1 MKNKL
6 TLFIT
11 SIVTFL
17 LLSVSFS
24 NGQTLKEAVEG
35 LSNEIGLAYAS
46 SVINPFAA
54 NLNSAWINRVPAP
67 EKVGFS
73 ISFGIYGM
81 VSPIESGDDSF
92 TKSGSFYLTREQ
104 ATRIVNDEVPEEGL
118 RSQIIDELITKQFT
132 LTVNGSS
139 ITSNINRNIVIY
151 TEVEGGLRFK
161 LKDSRIP
168 FPVYVELDATE
179 TYEIDIENYLEAFSY
194 LPYGAAQLNLGT
206 IYGTEAMIR
215 FIPAVEVDTEIGSVG
230 MYGIGLLHN
239 PQAYISSELPVE
251 ISLGFMYQN
260 FYTDNN
266 GDITAFSAGLNVRK
280 SFEFGWLTIDPF
292 AKYLIESASFNLKEE
307 TTLEK
312 NYRSETFE
320 ISLSTEGANSSR
332 FGLGTMFRVGFVDLT
347 FSYNF
352 AKYNS
357 MVGGISFNFDT
368 FD

>member
-1 MKNKL
+1 MKKKCHSHL
-6 TLFIT
+6 KIALILFFIINT
-11 SIVTFL
+11 ISI
-17 LLSVSFS
+17 S
-24 NGQTLKEAVEG
+24 QTLKEAVEG
-35 LSNEIGLAYAS
+35 LSNEIGVAYAS

-67 EKVGFS
+67 EKLGFS

-81 VSPIESGDDSF
+81 VSPIESGDDTF

-104 ATRIVNDEVPEEGL
+104 ATQIVNDEVPNEEV

-139 ITSNINRNIVIY
+139 ITSNLNRNIVIS
-151 TEVEGGLRFK
+151 TDVEGGLIFK
-161 LKDSRIP
+161 IKDSQIP
-168 FPVYVELDATE
+168 FPVNVELDATE
-179 TYEIDIENYLEAFSY
+179 TYEIDIENYLGAFSY
-194 LPYGAAQLNLGT
+194 LPYGAAQLNFGT
-206 IYGTEAMIR
+206 IYGTEAMVR

-280 SFEFGWLTIDPF
+280 SFEFGWLTIAPF
-292 AKYLIESASFNLKEE
+292 ANFLFESASFNLKEE
-307 TTLEK
+307 RTFET
-312 NYRSETFE
+312 NYGPETFE
-320 ISLSTEGANSSR
+320 ISLSTEGTNSSR

-368 FD
+368 FN

>member
-1 MKNKL
+1 MKNKR

-11 SIVTFL
+11 SIVTVL
-17 LLSVSFS
+17 LLSVTFS
-24 NGQTLKEAVEG
+24 SGQTLKEAVEG
-35 LSNEIGLAYAS
+35 LSNEVGLAYAS

-67 EKVGFS
+67 EKLGFS

-81 VSPIESGDDSF
+81 VSPIESGDDTF

-104 ATRIVNDEVPEEGL
+104 ATQIVSDEISDVEI
-118 RSQIIDELITKQFT
+118 RSQIIDELITKQFN
-132 LTVNGSS
+132 LTINGSS
-139 ITSNINRNIVIY
+139 ITSNINSNIIIS
-151 TEVEGGLRFK
+151 TDVEGGLRFK
-161 LKDSRIP
+161 IKDSKIP

-179 TYEIDIENYLEAFSY
+179 TYEIDIENYLNAFSY

-230 MYGIGLLHN
+230 MYGLGLLHN
-239 PQAYISSELPVE
+239 PQAYISTELPVE
-251 ISLGFMYQN
+251 LSVGLMYQN

-266 GDITAFSAGLNVRK
+266 GDISAFSAGLNVRK
-280 SFEFGWLTIDPF
+280 SFELGWLTIAPF
-292 AKYLIESASFNLKEE
+292 ANFMFESASFDLKEE
-307 TTLEK
+307 RSFET
-312 NYRSETFE
+312 NYGTETFE